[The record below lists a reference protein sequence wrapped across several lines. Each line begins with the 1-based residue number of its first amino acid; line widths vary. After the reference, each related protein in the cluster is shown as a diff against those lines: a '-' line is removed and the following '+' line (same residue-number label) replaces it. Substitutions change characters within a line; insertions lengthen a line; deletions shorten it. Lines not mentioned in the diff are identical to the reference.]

1 MCSPSGQYNDLKS
14 RANGSSIVGQQ
25 LPALLGV
32 TCCVRLHTIFAC
44 CCVFFF
50 GFVAKNLKALKN
62 FRYVQKDLTTPN
74 NVASICLR
82 VWKVEVAIE
91 VIVVVVVV
99 VVT

>member
-25 LPALLGV
+25 LLALLGV

-50 GFVAKNLKALKN
+50 GFVAKNLKALQN
-62 FRYVQKDLTTPN
+62 FRYVQKDLTTPH
-74 NVASICLR
+74 NVESCWPTMLR
-82 VWKVEVAIE
+82 PFA
-91 VIVVVVVV
+91 
-99 VVT
+99 

>member
-1 MCSPSGQYNDLKS
+1 MLLLELLSLFWLSIKSIGSNVSSKKNSGIGS
-14 RANGSSIVGQQ
+14 CGGGSSSCSSRSCA
-25 LPALLGV
+25 LPLV
-32 TCCVRLHTIFAC
+32 N
-44 CCVFFF
+44 
-50 GFVAKNLKALKN
+50 VAKNLKALKN

-91 VIVVVVVV
+91 VTVVVVVV

>member
-1 MCSPSGQYNDLKS
+1 MLLLELLSLFWLSIKSIGSDVSTKKKNSGIGS
-14 RANGSSIVGQQ
+14 CGGGSSSCSSRSCA
-25 LPALLGV
+25 LPLV
-32 TCCVRLHTIFAC
+32 N
-44 CCVFFF
+44 
-50 GFVAKNLKALKN
+50 VAKNLKALKN

-91 VIVVVVVV
+91 VTVVVVVV